1 MSVILVLVILS
12 ILLAGGFL
20 GAFIWAT
27 KSGQYDDTYSP
38 SVRILFENREKD
50 DKKVKWKENGKIIKE
65 RKTK

>member
-50 DKKVKWKENGKIIKE
+50 DKKVKWKENGKINKE